1 MNTLPR
7 LLLQGN
13 IGVVAQPCFVL
24 KDRESRNEE
33 MRKERYLEKGDL
45 NTWREGGKY
54 NR

>member
-24 KDRESRNEE
+24 KDRESKNEE
-33 MRKERYLEKGDL
+33 MRKERNLVEDL